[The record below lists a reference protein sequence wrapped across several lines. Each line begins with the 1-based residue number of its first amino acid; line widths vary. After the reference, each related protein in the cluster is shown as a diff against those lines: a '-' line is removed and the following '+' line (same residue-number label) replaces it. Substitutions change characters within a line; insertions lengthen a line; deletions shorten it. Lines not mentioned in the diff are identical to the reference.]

1 MNEQA
6 SFRGYSQALPK
17 IKKLLESNDEVNLE
31 LAFYLLQ
38 GQDVSNKLLTHIF
51 ALSLF
56 HSDRMTREKSKKMYK
71 NLAPAE
77 FYQATEPEWRY
88 LYSHVDEE
96 EISGFLDVI
105 SENAPIDKVE
115 MGNTVLELLGRGI
128 RFCLENKTAPTEEIL
143 EPYYRGN
150 QLFLKHFNL
159 TRLPKEICYL
169 KGLKVLNLSD
179 NQLSELPAEITELRE
194 LEELNLRNN
203 QLTELPA
210 EIIKL
215 TNLRELWLGTN
226 QLVEL
231 SPEIGQLLAL
241 QNLYLYDNQLANLP
255 QEIGQLVSLRN
266 LYLDNNELLTL
277 PSEIG
282 NLTNLRE
289 LVLSYNRLITLPIR
303 IGELD
308 QLEVLY
314 LQNNQ
319 LKRLP
324 EELGALQNLEE
335 LYIENNQIT
344 HLPEE
349 IGQLSQLKYL
359 HAQNNLFESTEKEK
373 IKEILPNTEIYF

>member
-1 MNEQA
+1 MDEQA
-6 SFRGYSQALPK
+6 NFRDYFQALPK
-17 IKKLLESNDEVNLE
+17 IKKLLESNNEVNLE
-31 LAFYLLQ
+31 LAFQLLQ
-38 GQDVSNKLLTHIF
+38 GQDISNKLLTHIF

-56 HSDRMTREKSKKMYK
+56 HSDRTIREKSKKMYK
-71 NLAPAE
+71 HLAPAE

-105 SENAPIDKVE
+105 SENTPIDKVE

-128 RFCLENKTAPTEEIL
+128 RFCLENKTAPPEVIL

-159 TRLPKEICYL
+159 TRLPKEICLL

-179 NQLSELPAEITELRE
+179 NQLTNLPAEITELRD

-203 QLTELPA
+203 QLTELPDKVI
-210 EIIKL
+210 EL

-226 QLVEL
+226 QLVGL
-231 SPEIGQLLAL
+231 PPEIGQLFSL
-241 QNLYLYDNQLANLP
+241 QNLYLYDNQLENLP
-255 QEIGQLVSLRN
+255 LEVGQLVSLRN

-277 PSEIG
+277 PAEIG

-303 IGELD
+303 IGELA

-324 EELGALQNLEE
+324 EEIGLLQNLEE
-335 LYIENNQIT
+335 LYIENNRIT

-349 IGQLSQLKYL
+349 IAQLSQLKYL
-359 HAQNNLFESTEKEK
+359 YAQNNMFSSGEKEK
-373 IKEILPNTEIYF
+373 IRELLPSTEIYF